1 MICVF
6 NLPLCSLQAAYAH
19 LCLHHHAPSHPGNLS
34 PTHIPSHLSSHG
46 LPKLPTFPSTYP
58 LTPAASNH
66 ASTHSPN
73 SLLTH
78 PLSLS
83 LPTHMP
89 IHSYSY
95 LPGHSRPPPHPF
107 IILPPPRHLPILQ
120 SLHLGPGPAPERALV
135 SLETTD
141 SPHTTAEGAALFP
154 RGVNVM
160 T

>member
-1 MICVF
+1 M
-6 NLPLCSLQAAYAH
+6 ND
-19 LCLHHHAPSHPGNLS
+19 LCLQPSPMHPVSCLCTPLFTPPHSLPPPGNLS

-83 LPTHMP
+83 LPIHMP

-95 LPGHSRPPPHPF
+95 LHPGTYPSCKVYIWVPVQ
-107 IILPPPRHLPILQ
+107 LQ
-120 SLHLGPGPAPERALV
+120 REPWSPWKPQTHHTQLQKEQHFFLEV
-135 SLETTD
+135 SML
-141 SPHTTAEGAALFP
+141 
-154 RGVNVM
+154 
-160 T
+160 